1 MTDLHRSSRARGRL
15 IRVAIW
21 VVLALAA
28 VTVLAGAGLWF
39 KQERLLFKPV
49 VLSAD
54 TVLAPAPDTHE
65 VSVPVDGA
73 TLSAL
78 HLKREGAKGLVFFLH
93 GNAGNLQSWFVNTDF
108 YRQAN
113 FDLFMVDYRG
123 YGKSTGDVA
132 SEAQLRADVRTAYA
146 MVGPQYAGRKVVVY
160 GRSLGSGLAAGL
172 AQDTQFRPPDLTVLV
187 SPYSSLVA
195 LTAEVYPLVPEFM
208 IRYPLRTDRLV
219 GQISSPLLLFHG
231 AADTFIA
238 PSHSAVLKA
247 IAPQA
252 ELVLVPGA
260 GHNDLQNF
268 PVYRAR
274 LAAALSAL

>member
-28 VTVLAGAGLWF
+28 VTVLAGTGLWF

-54 TVLAPAPDTHE
+54 TVLATAPDTHE

-146 MVGPQYAGRKVVVY
+146 MVGPQYAGRKVH
-160 GRSLGSGLAAGL
+160 
-172 AQDTQFRPPDLTVLV
+172 
-187 SPYSSLVA
+187 
-195 LTAEVYPLVPEFM
+195 
-208 IRYPLRTDRLV
+208 
-219 GQISSPLLLFHG
+219 LF
-231 AADTFIA
+231 I
-238 PSHSAVLKA
+238 K
-247 IAPQA
+247 
-252 ELVLVPGA
+252 
-260 GHNDLQNF
+260 
-268 PVYRAR
+268 
-274 LAAALSAL
+274 